1 MDFKT
6 LFTVLVSVF
15 LIQAVAL
22 FQTWR
27 QNPEE
32 VGIRDWAV
40 GAVWMAFGSLFSAVG
55 LYMRTRGVALPE
67 SELLRTVGS
76 AAGAAG
82 WYFIWIGARH
92 FYGRP
97 ARGYGQVVLFLVV
110 FTALLS
116 LSQLMSLPPDW
127 RIILVS
133 AAIAV
138 FAALTLREFLQPNW
152 WRSPTVVL
160 MIVVLSFTVVT
171 WLLRAMASIDHE
183 AHVARYAF
191 TDALALY
198 DGIVASVTLTV
209 SMIVLTNERINQR
222 LHHQATHDPLTGVM
236 NRRAFYTASEPLLE
250 TLQRNPDTLTA
261 CLLDIDHFKR
271 FNDCHGH
278 AVGDSVLRQFAQLAR
293 PLLRQSDLFARYG
306 GEEFVLLLHNSG
318 APEAERALQRLRAA
332 CAEEGITVDGQHIG
346 ITFSAGVCQV
356 SGPVDTTLDALLER
370 ADHAMYAA
378 KQAGRDR
385 IVVASKSP
393 TSE

>member
-22 FQTWR
+22 VQTWR

-32 VGIRDWAV
+32 IGIRDWAV
-40 GAVWMAFGSLFSAVG
+40 GAVWMAFGSLFSAIG
-55 LYMRTRGVALPE
+55 LYMHTRGVALPE

-76 AAGAAG
+76 AAGATG
-82 WYFIWIGARH
+82 WHFIWIGARH

-116 LSQLMSLPPDW
+116 LNQLIPLPPDW

-171 WLLRAMASIDHE
+171 WLLRALASIDHE

-236 NRRAFYTASEPLLE
+236 NRRAFYMASEPLLA

-271 FNDCHGH
+271 FNDRHGH

-293 PLLRQSDLFARYG
+293 PLLRQGDLFARYG
-306 GEEFVLLLHNSG
+306 GEEFVILLHNSG
-318 APEAERALQRLRAA
+318 SPEAERALQRLRGVCAA
-332 CAEEGITVDGQHIG
+332 EGITIDGEHIA

-356 SGPVDTTLDALLER
+356 SGPVNITLDALLEK

-393 TSE
+393 ASE